1 VNERIEV
8 NSNIPLGKPVIAG
21 TRIPVYLILNLL
33 ASGYTTERIL
43 QAYPGLVK
51 EDVEAA
57 LAFAERRMRY
67 EDVCALEPA

>member
-1 VNERIEV
+1 M
-8 NSNIPLGKPVIAG
+8 
-21 TRIPVYLILNLL
+21 YLILNLL